1 MSNNRF
7 DSFGELYRA
16 AYAESDP
23 VLKQTLLSAV
33 KQALDRWAESEGDNP
48 GNARKAPGPYA
59 HPRREALVFHRVA

>member
-7 DSFGELYRA
+7 DGFGELYRA

-33 KQALDRWAESEGDNP
+33 KQALDRWAESERDNT
-48 GNARKAPGPYA
+48 GKAPKAPSSYA

>member
-23 VLKQTLLSAV
+23 LLKQTLLSAV
-33 KQALDRWAESEGDNP
+33 KQALDRWAESERDNA
-48 GNARKAPGPYA
+48 GNGPKAPGPYA
-59 HPRREALVFHRVA
+59 HPRRQALVFHRVA